1 MWNKERRSKDG
12 HAEAKGALRILKA
25 KKLNAACAIGYG
37 KGFCWHDVIQILADF
52 KRRSQC
58 LRSVLGRGWSS
69 FSSFPF
75 FEAGHELKDLT
86 RSTHEAQ
93 GAHGLVDWLRFGFS
107 SQYWVLGHFS
117 ALWLESSVT
126 ICWRWGLH
134 GTSWNHMDVRWWDD
148 EMMRWSC
155 FMFFS
160 SFEIKNFSQVR
171 QLQERK
177 DEEKAER
184 LRQGAKMSWMSWQQ
198 RCRHVDMQNSNED
211 YKWPSHSVKYSSQL
225 AKMASWKSRR
235 FQNLRSKQ
243 WLLNM
248 LWHVVTVIACIVR
261 VFPRPARTLLRW
273 CLPPIS
279 SGSCRVLQTC
289 CNLSAFDSFA
299 WHAW

>member
-37 KGFCWHDVIQILADF
+37 KGFCWHDVILILADF

-148 EMMRWSC
+148 EMI
-155 FMFFS
+155 MFHVFFLLWNQKLFAGS
-160 SFEIKNFSQVR
+160 PTPREERRGKGRAPSPGR
-171 QLQERK
+171 Q
-177 DEEKAER
+177 DVV
-184 LRQGAKMSWMSWQQ
+184 AKCLFLA
-198 RCRHVDMQNSNED
+198 RCRHVDMLQNSNED
-211 YKWPSHSVKYSSQL
+211 YKWPSHLVKYSSQL